1 MKAERS
7 SLRDQEMHNFDAQW
21 YLNNYKD
28 VELSGMDPYQ
38 HYQKIGKLIGRHP
51 MPPNKI
57 VTNKAQIVKSA
68 AKPASIANKAICGD
82 FNLKAGGS
90 SELYG
95 WLAEIGDCAPREA
108 LISIDG
114 KQYKVL
120 ADVKREDLARNKINN
135 GQHGF
140 RWRLPA
146 EFVDG
151 KPHQLE
157 LIDAK
162 TGQLLKQVTTSWM
175 YNRKFTCF
183 DEFLAE
189 SMLNPMIYAPYREE
203 DKRCF
208 AMMENIRR
216 LLVDYT
222 QKNNLDTLVSVI
234 MPVYN
239 REDTIT
245 AAISSVLAQTYP
257 YFELIIVDDGS
268 MDGTINI
275 VEEIVDERVRLIR
288 GPGRSGVSEARNIG
302 LRAAKGELIAYL
314 DSDNTWKPEYLS
326 AMVAALHKS
335 PNAHAAY
342 SGQYLYRGTHPE
354 PFAIRFASFNKGL
367 LENRNYIDLNCF
379 MHNKQVFK
387 KTGMFDT
394 KLKRFVDWDLILRI
408 SSEFTIVSVPVLLSN
423 YFYER
428 AENAITNDHSLNGFI
443 DIVRE
448 QHNTREFIKGRAL
461 LRYGQCEPVKHRLP
475 KPKLEHHVTI
485 IIPNYESLDDIQ
497 DCLSSIRNYYDSKQV
512 DIIVVDN
519 ASAETVRTYLRELA
533 VKEFDITYIENDFN
547 AGFTYAVNQGI
558 KAAKT
563 GSDIV
568 LLNNDALLTRTAL
581 VAMQQQAY
589 QDLNIGLVVPR
600 QVLFANT
607 KTITTHVPFANPD
620 IDCDVNL
627 SQHHKNIIRVP
638 WLHDGEQV
646 ELNFAPFFCV
656 YMRREIVDKIGGLD
670 AEFGRHYRSDRI
682 MCDYLRHLL
691 GMTILYTSQAVVYH
705 KLQKA
710 TDGMRK
716 STKKSVEFELMFKK
730 NQWSTDDISR
740 LGFSM
745 ASWDI

>member
-1 MKAERS
+1 
-7 SLRDQEMHNFDAQW
+7 
-21 YLNNYKD
+21 
-28 VELSGMDPYQ
+28 
-38 HYQKIGKLIGRHP
+38 
-51 MPPNKI
+51 
-57 VTNKAQIVKSA
+57 
-68 AKPASIANKAICGD
+68 
-82 FNLKAGGS
+82 
-90 SELYG
+90 
-95 WLAEIGDCAPREA
+95 
-108 LISIDG
+108 
-114 KQYKVL
+114 
-120 ADVKREDLARNKINN
+120 
-135 GQHGF
+135 
-140 RWRLPA
+140 
-146 EFVDG
+146 
-151 KPHQLE
+151 
-157 LIDAK
+157 
-162 TGQLLKQVTTSWM
+162 
-175 YNRKFTCF
+175 
-183 DEFLAE
+183 
-189 SMLNPMIYAPYREE
+189 
-203 DKRCF
+203 
-208 AMMENIRR
+208 MMENIRR

-394 KLKRFVDWDLILRI
+394 KLKRFVDWDLILKI